1 MYGAADFSGGH
12 ATRRASVLAV
22 LLFSQAIGLLVA
34 LAGSLLLASSPPE
47 PADLLWGAAAG
58 LAGAIGIA
66 FLYTALA
73 TTPVAVASPVAAV
86 TGAFLPA
93 LFGIISG
100 ERPGLL
106 SWFGIAAAVPA
117 IVLLTRSPARGGSSV
132 SGDPVR
138 RAVMLGLGAG
148 AGFGLFYIAI
158 SRTARQSGL
167 WPLVAARASTLAT
180 VALVGAVT
188 GRSLSVGRDARRA
201 ALLAGLLDMGA
212 NIAFLLAARLGL
224 LTVVTVISSLY
235 PAPTVL
241 LARIVSGERLTAGRI
256 AGLAFALAAVACIG
270 VGWLRFP
277 ADVHCTDGAPRRS
290 ALCGGA
296 AEAPIG
302 ATPRGVFRGGG
313 LRLLLVQ

>member
-1 MYGAADFSGGH
+1 
-12 ATRRASVLAV
+12 
-22 LLFSQAIGLLVA
+22 
-34 LAGSLLLASSPPE
+34 LLLASSPPE

-117 IVLLTRSPARGGSSV
+117 IVLLTRSPARGGSRV

-256 AGLAFALAAVACIG
+256 AGLALALAAVACIG
-270 VGWLRFP
+270 VG
-277 ADVHCTDGAPRRS
+277 
-290 ALCGGA
+290 
-296 AEAPIG
+296 
-302 ATPRGVFRGGG
+302 
-313 LRLLLVQ
+313 